1 MASSPVTSSDRGYYQ
16 IDLDTNRTYLQTED
30 LDDHVVPGWLQKL
43 GVSLAPVAGGSAI
56 AQPPKAYA
64 YRKMCEAE
72 FEEVKRIR
80 GLPTT
85 VRRGKKMGEKQEK
98 WFTESLD
105 HTRQFHNRAVHDP
118 EVVAEFGLNRRG
130 YHEQVRDK
138 HIGNDANMIYQHS
151 DEPRKGR
158 NFYNRERL
166 GQRPDGKVNVGLK
179 GPQNVEAFNSQVIS
193 VKKVNPNSFMNKKS
207 ALRWIRRNKVNVLF
221 GALGVV
227 FDAAAIT
234 ISVIEDGGEFGC
246 STTLTVADIV
256 GGAVGAAVGTAVAGS
271 ALGTAAA
278 ATAIGS
284 AIGSIFPGIGT
295 VICGF
300 IGAIIGSLIVSGIT
314 SFFLGYNPVAPGP
327 GPPLLDTDPREAVFS
342 PPRLDQEESAATM
355 EPPIDVDTEYSGFPD
370 TEWSTDE
377 GLEFPEMDYDT

>member
-1 MASSPVTSSDRGYYQ
+1 MASHSVATSERSYYQ

-30 LDDHVVPGWLQKL
+30 LDDHVIPGWLQKL
-43 GVSLAPVAGGSAI
+43 GVSLAPVAA
-56 AQPPKAYA
+56 AQPRKAYA

-80 GLPTT
+80 GVPTT
-85 VRRGKKMGEKQEK
+85 VAGGERMRGRQEK

-105 HTRQFHNRAVHDP
+105 HTRQFQNRGVRDP
-118 EVVAEFGLNRRG
+118 EVVAEFGLDRKG
-130 YHEQVRDK
+130 YHEHVRDK
-138 HIGNDANMIYQHS
+138 HIGNDADMKKVINQHS
-151 DEPRKGR
+151 NEPRRGR

-179 GPQNVEAFNSQVIS
+179 GPRNVEAFNRQVFS
-193 VKKVNPNSFMNKKS
+193 VKKIDPNSFMNKKS
-207 ALRWIRRNKVNVLF
+207 ALRWLRRNKMTAVF
-221 GALGVV
+221 GALGVF
-227 FDAAAIT
+227 FDVAAIT
-234 ISVIEDGGEFGC
+234 ISVIEDGGEFGR
-246 STTLTVADIV
+246 STTLTLADIA

-271 ALGTAAA
+271 ALGTAVA

-284 AIGSIFPGIGT
+284 AIGSIIPGIGT

-300 IGAIIGSLIVSGIT
+300 IGAIIGSLIASGIT

-327 GPPLLDTDPREAVFS
+327 GPPLLDTDPREAVFL
-342 PPRLDQEESAATM
+342 PPQLDQEGSAATM
-355 EPPIDVDTEYSGFPD
+355 EPPSDVDTQYSGFPD